1 MEIKYKV
8 LQTVVKDT
16 LLLELGKK
24 KKLGRTDCVASVW
37 DAELKS
43 YELDYLG
50 IW

>member
-24 KKLGRTDCVASVW
+24 KKNL
-37 DAELKS
+37 AELIV
-43 YELDYLG
+43 LLLCG
-50 IW
+50 MQN